1 MSETKNQMGILMRK
15 ENYSTDQAKRN
26 SLHGLCKLGGLGM
39 DSLFFETF
47 GMGAASLLGLVG
59 EAHADEDLF
68 KALFKEIT
76 GGIKPKEGRIVLET
90 PRLADNGHSAAFRV
104 YVDSPMTANDYVKSI
119 YILSDRNP
127 RPFVARF
134 DLSPLN
140 PRAEISTRVRLNGS
154 QNVHALALTSKGE
167 WFTAQVPVEV
177 TESACLDAS

>member
-1 MSETKNQMGILMRK
+1 MRN
-15 ENYSTDQAKRN
+15 ENYSTDLQHLRHQSKRN
-26 SLHGLCKLGGLGM
+26 SLHGLCKLGGLGLS
-39 DSLFFETF
+39 SLFFDSY
-47 GMGAASLLGLVG
+47 GLGVTGLAGFVG
-59 EAHADEDLF
+59 EAHADEELF
-68 KALFKEIT
+68 KTLFREIT
-76 GGIKPKEGRIVLET
+76 GGIKPKEGKIVLET

-104 YVDSPMTANDYVKSI
+104 YVESPMTANDYVKSI

-154 QNVHALALTSKGE
+154 QNVHALALTSKGD